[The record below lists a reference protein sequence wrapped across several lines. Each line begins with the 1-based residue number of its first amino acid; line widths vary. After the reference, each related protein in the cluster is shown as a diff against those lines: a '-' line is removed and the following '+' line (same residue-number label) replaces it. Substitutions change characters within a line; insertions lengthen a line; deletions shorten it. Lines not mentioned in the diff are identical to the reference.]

1 MKILRWISV
10 TTFLCL
16 FVVSNA
22 AMAVTCSLDSASVF
36 KTASNVTM
44 PLNLS
49 TIAVSNDIPDGTI
62 IYQQK
67 YVPGYSSIS
76 INCDDSATWNYIMS
90 LTNTP
95 MPLSSWSG
103 TIISHE
109 SWVATYSWDGYI
121 YETGI
126 PGIGITISM
135 MSVRRPAPG
144 IVGTNCLASKSCTDT
159 GMAARAIIALVKTGP
174 ISAGVINAGNFPTM
188 KVALGREASNITLYT
203 LSFIGSLNVTL
214 PTCTTPDF
222 NVSLGKW
229 TTEHFTGKGSSTP
242 WVAANIVL
250 SNCGNFIGS
259 NVSGDMS
266 DGNYWSDN
274 GSSFSSTMQW
284 NTWSITLSPVS
295 SVLDSASGIMSVDT
309 SVPSAATGIGIQVSS
324 ADATSA
330 DSHIIDFGNALTGTF
345 NSDGA
350 SSVTIPLSARYIQTE
365 DCGYGGWQA
374 DLYNKLL
381 LNSEICDEV
390 FIQFLFGIPRSI
402 KVDIVF
408 CNLFCNL
415 SL

>member
-1 MKILRWISV
+1 MMKILRWISV
-10 TTFLCL
+10 ATFLCL

-76 INCDDSATWNYIMS
+76 INCDDSATWYYIMS

-365 DCGYGGWQA
+365 DSVTAGTA
-374 DLYNKLL
+374 DGKLIYTI
-381 LNSEICDEV
+381 SYY
-390 FIQFLFGIPRSI
+390 
-402 KVDIVF
+402 
-408 CNLFCNL
+408 
-415 SL
+415 

>member
-1 MKILRWISV
+1 MKNLRWISV
-10 TTFLCL
+10 ATFLCL

-76 INCDDSATWNYIMS
+76 INCDDSATWYYIMS

-203 LSFIGSLNVTL
+203 LSFTGSLNVTL

-222 NVSLGKW
+222 NVLLGKW
-229 TTEHFTGKGSSTP
+229 TTEHFTGKGSTTP

-259 NVSGDMS
+259 NVSGDVS

-295 SVLDSASGIMSVDT
+295 SVLDSASGIMSIDT
-309 SVPSAATGIGIQVSS
+309 SDSSAATGIGIQVSS

-330 DSHIIDFGNALTGTF
+330 DTHIIDFGNALTGTF

-365 DCGYGGWQA
+365 DSVTAGTA
-374 DLYNKLL
+374 DGKLIYTI
-381 LNSEICDEV
+381 SYY
-390 FIQFLFGIPRSI
+390 
-402 KVDIVF
+402 
-408 CNLFCNL
+408 
-415 SL
+415 